1 MIRRMRIGVMVTNVL
16 GPCRFSEAVEA
27 MEAVSAA
34 GLDTVWVPQNYGIE
48 SLTLIA
54 AAAPRVPDVELGTAI
69 VPTFSRH
76 PMTLASQAL
85 TAQAASGGRLTLG
98 IGPSHQLATEGFM
111 AIPYHRPV
119 RHTREYLTVLRALF
133 DTGGVEFSGEVLY
146 ANTLI
151 GPHPVADAA
160 RIPILVAALAPR
172 MVRLAGELAEGTV
185 TWMATAGVLGER
197 IVPSIN
203 DAAGAAGRPNPRVV
217 AGLPVCITTD
227 AAGARE
233 RAAEVF
239 GIYGTLPAYRR
250 LLDEA
255 GVKGPEDVVLIG
267 DEEEIGRSLAALA
280 EAGAT
285 DLLAAPFGTE
295 SEQSR
300 TLACLGTLR
309 N

>member
-1 MIRRMRIGVMVTNVL
+1 MRIGVMISNVL
-16 GPCRFSEAVEA
+16 GPCRFSEAVDA
-27 MEAVSAA
+27 MEAVAAA
-34 GLDTVWVPQNYGIE
+34 GLDTAWVPQNYGIE

-54 AAAPRVPDVELGTAI
+54 AAAPQVPDIELGTAI

-76 PMTLASQAL
+76 PITLASQAL
-85 TAQAASGGRLTLG
+85 TAQAACGGRLTLG

-111 AIPYHRPV
+111 KVPYHRPA
-119 RHTREYLTVLRALF
+119 RHTREYIAVLRPLF
-133 DTGGVEFSGEVLY
+133 ETGGVEFSGELLY

-160 RIPILVAALAPR
+160 PIPILVAALAPA
-172 MVRLAGELAEGTV
+172 MVRLAGEEAEGTV
-185 TWMATAGVLGER
+185 TWMATAGVLGNR

-203 DAAGAAGRPNPRVV
+203 AAAASAGRPTPRVV

-227 AAGARE
+227 RDGARH
-233 RAAEVF
+233 RAAETF

-255 GVKGPEDVVLIG
+255 GVKGPEDIVLIG
-267 DEEEIGRSLAALA
+267 DEDEVARSLAALA

-285 DLLAAPFGTE
+285 DLLAAPFGTGT
-295 SEQSR
+295 EQTQ
-300 TLACLGTLR
+300 TLTRLGSLR
-309 N
+309 SG

>member
-1 MIRRMRIGVMVTNVL
+1 MRIGVMISNVL
-16 GPCRFSEAVEA
+16 GPCRFSEAVDA
-27 MEAVSAA
+27 MEAVAAA
-34 GLDTVWVPQNYGIE
+34 GLDTAWVPQNYGIE

-54 AAAPRVPDVELGTAI
+54 AAAPQVPDIELGTAI

-76 PMTLASQAL
+76 PITLASQAL
-85 TAQAASGGRLTLG
+85 TAQAACGGRLTLG

-111 AIPYHRPV
+111 KVPYHRPA
-119 RHTREYLTVLRALF
+119 RHTREYIAVLRPLF
-133 DTGGVEFSGEVLY
+133 ETGGVEFSGELLY

-160 RIPILVAALAPR
+160 PIPILVAALAPA
-172 MVRLAGELAEGTV
+172 MVRLAGEEAEGTV
-185 TWMATAGVLGER
+185 TWMATAGVLGNR

-203 DAAGAAGRPNPRVV
+203 AAAASAGRPTPRVV

-227 AAGARE
+227 RDGARH
-233 RAAEVF
+233 RAAETF

-255 GVKGPEDVVLIG
+255 GVKGPEDIVLIG
-267 DEEEIGRSLAALA
+267 DEDEVARSLAALA

-295 SEQSR
+295 TEQTQ
-300 TLACLGTLR
+300 TLTRLGSLR
-309 N
+309 SG